1 MASAASTVTRHN
13 RQTST
18 KSDTQEKKK
27 PNDSRRSNAEWLST
41 LQSTGRE
48 QHEAIADLRD
58 YLLRAVYVYL
68 SRNRSDLAHYAH
80 DELQQFAEDCA
91 QDALLLI
98 LRKLDTFRGDSK
110 FTTWAYSIVINQAAG
125 TLRRRRWSN
134 ISLDAVHETADDEL
148 PPILAT
154 VEDDSVSDPH
164 HEVTRRQIWRR
175 IRAVIKREF
184 TDRQRTVFI
193 NQYFRS
199 VPPDVIAEQ
208 LGTNR
213 NNIYKISHDA
223 RVKLKKHLLAGGL
236 SEEEILAAFQDETTA
251 ILTPEIML

>member
-1 MASAASTVTRHN
+1 MATAEFTVTRHN
-13 RQTST
+13 RQINA
-18 KSDTQEKKK
+18 KSDTKEKKK
-27 PNDSRRSNAEWLST
+27 SNDGRWSNAEWLSA
-41 LQSTGRE
+41 LQGAGRE

-80 DELQQFAEDCA
+80 NELQQFAEDCA
-91 QDALLLI
+91 QEALVLI
-98 LRKLDTFRGDSK
+98 LLKLDTFRGDSK

-134 ISLDAVHETADDEL
+134 ISLDAVNETADDEL
-148 PPILAT
+148 PPVLAT
-154 VEDDSVSDPH
+154 VEDDSVSDPLR
-164 HEVTRRQIWRR
+164 EVTRRQIWRR
-175 IRAVIKREF
+175 IREVIDEEF
-184 TDRQRTVFI
+184 TTRQRTVFI

-208 LGTNR
+208 LETNR

-223 RVKLKKHLLAGGL
+223 RVKLKKHLLAEGL
-236 SEEEILAAFQDETTA
+236 SEEEILEAFQDETAA
-251 ILTPEIML
+251 ILTPEIIL